1 MKSMYALI
9 AQIFRHVPFSGKTSR
24 QGGIPRSLLES
35 AEARAGFGLN
45 QVNEMR
51 QAAFAYLRVV
61 R

>member
-1 MKSMYALI
+1 MYVLI
-9 AQIFRHVPFSGKTSR
+9 AQIFRKVPFTKNKSR
-24 QGGIPRSLLES
+24 KGGIPRSLLES
-35 AEARAGFGLN
+35 AEARAGFGAV

>member
-1 MKSMYALI
+1 MYSLI
-9 AQIFRHVPFSGKTSR
+9 AQIFRKIPITKNKSR
-24 QGGIPRSLLES
+24 KGGVPRSLLES
-35 AEARAGFGLN
+35 AEARAGFGSA